1 MAKKQ
6 SNEATLFIGIHSTCV
21 CYCDKSKEE
30 DGDFKTIARLFF
42 DALEL
47 KIYEP
52 QSTLLP
58 KIREHAAEIQARK
71 GQEFQVSGCGQTV
84 ILGGR

>member
-58 KIREHAAEIQARK
+58 KIREHAAEIQVRK

>member
-52 QSTLLP
+52 QSILLP